1 MINFAIT
8 EQGLCDQMLSLVV
21 SIEKR
26 ELEEELN
33 QLIETN
39 AINIKKLLE
48 KEDLILDSLK
58 TSNPQEILDEDD
70 IITQLSVTKKES
82 T

>member
-1 MINFAIT
+1 
-8 EQGLCDQMLSLVV
+8 MLSLVV